1 MGAVS
6 SCCAVEE
13 SEDRQVMQKEQVAK
27 TSKGERSRDEKK
39 KGEKVGKKSPSHRSG
54 SASAAP
60 QVTAAD
66 IEELNQRLLS
76 GMAVLVLLQDGTRLQ
91 CILHYNETDNSL
103 SISCEDKVRVIPL
116 SDVKALLHT
125 RDQLQRVETKANLT
139 DDDSC
144 VALHLLESGNCIPLR
159 FDSVREKTCFVELL
173 KKLKA

>member
-13 SEDRQVMQKEQVAK
+13 SEERQVMQQENAGK
-27 TSKGERSRDEKK
+27 T
-39 KGEKVGKKSPSHRSG
+39 KGEKSRYERKKGDKSGKRSPSHRASHAG
-54 SASAAP
+54 SAP

-66 IEELNQRLLS
+66 IEDLHRRLLA

-91 CILHYNETDNSL
+91 CILHYNEADSSL

-116 SDVKALLHT
+116 SDIKALLHT
-125 RDQLQRVETKANLT
+125 RDQLQRVETKANLV
-139 DDDSC
+139 DDESC

-159 FDSVREKTCFVELL
+159 FDGVKDKTCFVDLL